1 MKFLMPQV
9 EKVEWSTERQQ
20 GDEIFIIAMP
30 STGFPL
36 PLYLQGEN
44 LLESTKLWTF
54 LFPFGPY
61 CFLLKMSNWLHWKLS
76 TDSSGSWF
84 SRREKILKMWNN
96 YSGVSKFTMGLC
108 SSSIIHQWGTML
120 IWISAFSVFS
130 LIGCL
135 VRIKSRRKVEHAD
148 RFPWIMHMVHP
159 LNSSSWQKRERFF

>member
-61 CFLLKMSNWLHWKLS
+61 CFLLKMSN
-76 TDSSGSWF
+76 
-84 SRREKILKMWNN
+84 
-96 YSGVSKFTMGLC
+96 
-108 SSSIIHQWGTML
+108 
-120 IWISAFSVFS
+120 
-130 LIGCL
+130 
-135 VRIKSRRKVEHAD
+135 
-148 RFPWIMHMVHP
+148 
-159 LNSSSWQKRERFF
+159 